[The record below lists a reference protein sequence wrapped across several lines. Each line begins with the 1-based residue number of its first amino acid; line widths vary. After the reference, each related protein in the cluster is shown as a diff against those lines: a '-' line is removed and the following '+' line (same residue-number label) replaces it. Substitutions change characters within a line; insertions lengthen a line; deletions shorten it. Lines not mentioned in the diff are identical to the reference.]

1 MVNEHRVTWTTGL
14 LDSLFGL
21 FYGPFFGPYFGPFF
35 WTIFGPF
42 YRGGGGGRP
51 LALRKGWNAFY
62 QNSGRGVRQTVVT
75 NGGVVIRT
83 HGGVGG

>member
-1 MVNEHRVTWTTGL
+1 M
-14 LDSLFGL
+14 FGL
-21 FYGPFFGPYFGPFF
+21 FYRPFFGSYFGPFF

-42 YRGGGGGRP
+42 YRGEGGRP
-51 LALRKGWNAFY
+51 LVLRKGWNAFY

>member
-1 MVNEHRVTWTTGL
+1 M
-14 LDSLFGL
+14 FGL
-21 FYGPFFGPYFGPFF
+21 FYGPFFGSYFGPFF

-42 YRGGGGGRP
+42 YRWGGGRP
-51 LALRKGWNAFY
+51 IVLRKGWNAFY
-62 QNSGRGVRQTVVT
+62 QSSRRGGRQTIVT

>member
-35 WTIFGPF
+35 GLFSDHFI
-42 YRGGGGGRP
+42 GGGGGRP
-51 LALRKGWNAFY
+51 LVLRKGWNAFY
-62 QNSGRGVRQTVVT
+62 QNSGRGGRQTVVT